1 MLPNDHLTAFRNK
14 VRRTRRL
21 LSRQVAFHD
30 AGKIPKTEL
39 ESIFELAFLNAFVAF
54 ENELTELLKTN
65 LLMPTGSDGLLRS
78 KYVPLNRMDAE
89 RLLLGTQ
96 RYFQL
101 LPVEQME
108 KISKVYLKD
117 GRPFT
122 TLSTVQKGSIAK
134 SHAIRNHIAHNSPDS
149 KKTYLKRVR
158 DHVTLSSNRTAVGL
172 YLRSSMTSSLTY
184 FDHHISEL
192 GGIMN
197 HLCSSS

>member
-14 VRRTRRL
+14 LRRTRRL
-21 LSRQVAFHD
+21 LSRQVELHD
-30 AGKIPKTEL
+30 SGHVPKTEL

-65 LLMPTGSDGLLRS
+65 LLMPTGSDGRARS
-78 KYVPLNRMDAE
+78 KYIPLSRMDAE

-122 TLSTVQKGSIAK
+122 TLSGSQKSSIAK
-134 SHAIRNHIAHNSPDS
+134 AHAIRNHIAHNSSDS

-158 DHVTLSSNRTAVGL
+158 NHVTLSSNRTAAGF
-172 YLRSSMTSSLTY
+172 YLRSSMTSSINY
-184 FDHHISEL
+184 FDHHVSEL
-192 GGIMN
+192 GGVMN
-197 HLCSSS
+197 HLCTSS